1 MPARRARFPTWQ
13 RDNPVIH
20 YRMPVFDGITMAAPV
35 PSMEGLELY
44 PDVTAYVVRSGAI
57 LQGPCSYITL

>member
-1 MPARRARFPTWQ
+1 
-13 RDNPVIH
+13 
-20 YRMPVFDGITMAAPV
+20 MPVFDGITMAAPV

-44 PDVTAYVVRSGAI
+44 TDVTAYVVRSGAI